1 VDPSRSS
8 SSSSDAESSP
18 DEEDA
23 ARADGPASPNGRP
36 GPAPQQS
43 EATDRPWLHLLLFG
57 LTLVSTVYA
66 GGQWVSRVLYYEA
79 QGETLSLLFTTVPM
93 GWVVDGLRYAI
104 PLLGFLTVHEFGHY
118 FAARYHRV
126 NTSLPYYIPFPF
138 NGIGNFGAVISIRQ
152 AVPSTRKLFDIGVA
166 GPLAGFVV
174 ALGALIYGFVTLP
187 PPEYLLD
194 LPGHEALK
202 THIRQYGT
210 FPATPPTPEGGAL
223 VIVVGQT
230 PLFWLLSQF
239 FAHVPPMYEVYHY
252 PVLFAG
258 WLGLFFT
265 ALNLLPVGQLDGGH
279 VLYALLGPK
288 WHAFF
293 ARGFVLLLLLSGGV
307 GFVDR
312 VQPSLYEMGPL
323 WGQATWPL
331 LAAIYGG
338 YLYRI
343 FEGRLRA
350 IGGGVA
356 GLLGGVGV
364 VTALGSA
371 VPDVGYAGWLF
382 WTLIVIFLVRVEH
395 PPVLYDQEL
404 TPTRRTLG
412 YLAIAIFILCFSI
425 RPISVL

>member
-1 VDPSRSS
+1 
-8 SSSSDAESSP
+8 
-18 DEEDA
+18 
-23 ARADGPASPNGRP
+23 
-36 GPAPQQS
+36 
-43 EATDRPWLHLLLFG
+43 
-57 LTLVSTVYA
+57 
-66 GGQWVSRVLYYEA
+66 
-79 QGETLSLLFTTVPM
+79 
-93 GWVVDGLRYAI
+93 
-104 PLLGFLTVHEFGHY
+104 
-118 FAARYHRV
+118 
-126 NTSLPYYIPFPF
+126 
-138 NGIGNFGAVISIRQ
+138 
-152 AVPSTRKLFDIGVA
+152 
-166 GPLAGFVV
+166 
-174 ALGALIYGFVTLP
+174 
-187 PPEYLLD
+187 
-194 LPGHEALK
+194 
-202 THIRQYGT
+202 
-210 FPATPPTPEGGAL
+210 
-223 VIVVGQT
+223 
-230 PLFWLLSQF
+230 
-239 FAHVPPMYEVYHY
+239 MYEVYHY